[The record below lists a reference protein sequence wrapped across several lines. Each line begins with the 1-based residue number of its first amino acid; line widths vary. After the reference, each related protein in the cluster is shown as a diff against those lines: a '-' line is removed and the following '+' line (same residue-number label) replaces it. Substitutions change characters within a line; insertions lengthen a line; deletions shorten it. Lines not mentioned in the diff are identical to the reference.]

1 MTEEHEILADI
12 FKEAFDKIQSNYDAG
27 KLPHARTSV
36 LPHVLTLAENIL
48 MPLLEKNKKDE
59 NYEGQLFA
67 ISATFRWTIK
77 RLMPIEK
84 FMEHMNSDKM
94 VETDHVLEDLTTRV
108 GGVTKD
114 DIDERMGVDKAKRS
128 FPGVG

>member
-1 MTEEHEILADI
+1 MTEEHEVLAEI
-12 FKEAFDKIQSNYDAG
+12 FKDAFDKIQTNYDAG

-36 LPHVLTLAENIL
+36 LPHILTLAENIL
-48 MPLLEKNKKDE
+48 MPLLAKSKNDE

-84 FMEHMNSDKM
+84 FMEHMQSDKM
-94 VETDHVLEDLTTRV
+94 EATDSALEDLTTRV
-108 GGVTKD
+108 GGVTKE
-114 DIDERMGVDKAKRS
+114 DIDERMGADKAKRS